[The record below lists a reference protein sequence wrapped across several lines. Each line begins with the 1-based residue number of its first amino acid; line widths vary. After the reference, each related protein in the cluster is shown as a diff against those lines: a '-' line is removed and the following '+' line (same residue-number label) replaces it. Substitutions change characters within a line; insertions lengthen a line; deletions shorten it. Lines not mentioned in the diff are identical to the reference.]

1 MSVTTSDPRPHV
13 IIVGGGFAGLA
24 AARELRSASVRITLL
39 DRENH
44 HTFQPL
50 LYQVATAGLAPS
62 DITVPIRW
70 RLRHQCNT
78 TVLLA
83 EVQHV
88 DPARRTLTLDDQSV
102 VRYDFLVVATG
113 ARHGYFGH
121 DEWEDF
127 APGLKSIE
135 DAFDMRQRFLMAFE
149 RAERTTD
156 PAERSANLTF
166 VIVGAGPTGVEL
178 AGSLPD
184 IARSALAPDFRNID
198 TRASR
203 VLLVEAGSRI
213 LPTFP
218 EDLSRAAQRDLE
230 RMGVEVLLGTPVTH
244 IDATSVTVGTQPIAT
259 RTVFWA
265 AGNVAS
271 PLGRLLG
278 AETDRSGRV
287 KVAPDCSVQGHPEI
301 FAVGDL
307 CLLQRPDGRPV
318 PAVAPTANQTG
329 RHAARMILATI
340 AGRPREAFRYVHKGD
355 LATIGRHK
363 AVAALGRLHLSGY
376 LTWFLWL
383 FVHLMYL
390 VGFRNR
396 AVVLVQWAYAYVTYQ
411 RGVRLIAGTWRRRAP
426 APAIAASPASP
437 ARVSVASM
445 SV

>member
-1 MSVTTSDPRPHV
+1 MEIPHV
-13 IIVGGGFAGLA
+13 VIIGGGFAGLT
-24 AARELRSASVRITLL
+24 AARELRKAPVRITLL

-70 RLRHQCNT
+70 RLRHQRNT

-83 EVQHV
+83 EVQHI
-88 DPARRTLTLDDQSV
+88 DKQRRAVTLDDQSTLQ
-102 VRYDFLVVATG
+102 YDFLIVATG

-121 DEWEDF
+121 DEWEEF

-135 DAFDMRQRFLMAFE
+135 DAYDMRQRFLMAFE
-149 RAERTTD
+149 RAERTSSL
-156 PAERSANLTF
+156 AERAANLTF

-184 IARSALAPDFRNID
+184 IARKALAKDFRNID
-198 TRASR
+198 TRTSR
-203 VLLVEAGSRI
+203 VLLIEAGPRI

-230 RMGVEVLLGTPVTH
+230 RLGVEVMLGTPVTH
-244 IDATSVTVGTQPIAT
+244 IDSASVIVGTQPIAT

-271 PLGRLLG
+271 PLGRMVG

-287 KVAPDCSVQGHPEI
+287 KVSPDCSVPGDTNV
-301 FAVGDL
+301 FVVGDL
-307 CLLQRPDGRPV
+307 CTLLRPDGRPV

-329 RHAARMILATI
+329 QHAARMILATLERR
-340 AGRPREAFRYVHKGD
+340 GRTPFRYVHKGD

-363 AVAALGRLHLSGY
+363 AVAAFGRLHVSGY

-411 RGVRLIAGTWRRRAP
+411 RGVRLIAGTWRRRSPVAAVDDP
-426 APAIAASPASP
+426 A
-437 ARVSVASM
+437 VADRAHINSRLTAM
-445 SV
+445 PNPR